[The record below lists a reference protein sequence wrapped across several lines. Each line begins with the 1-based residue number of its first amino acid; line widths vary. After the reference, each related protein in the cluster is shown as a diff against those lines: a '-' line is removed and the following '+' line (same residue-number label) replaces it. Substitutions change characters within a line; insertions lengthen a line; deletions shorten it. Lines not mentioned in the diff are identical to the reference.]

1 MPGVKLVKINMSSFF
16 PDQLKEGNTKTETF
30 LHNPLI
36 FAPDKDRHI
45 LYHVLV
51 VYIQQKRTL
60 KSLVMRGAVFD
71 KLKGLKKMNRLVFD

>member
-1 MPGVKLVKINMSSFF
+1 MSSFF
-16 PDQLKEGNTKTETF
+16 PAQLKEGNTKTETF

-51 VYIQQKRTL
+51 VYIQQKKDTQ
-60 KSLVMRGAVFD
+60 SLVMRGAD